1 MRLENKKAI
10 VTGAAKGMGAAIT
23 TTLAREGA
31 DVLLT
36 ARDTAALEEVAAQ
49 VRALGREAHVI
60 ACDVI
65 EEAQVKAMVD
75 KANDALDSILNSL
88 AHMTDDELQEIIART
103 LADVAVHKAAIAERD
118 SR

>member
-1 MRLENKKAI
+1 M
-10 VTGAAKGMGAAIT
+10 T
-23 TTLAREGA
+23 TTNGPTTGHSKTKVTDLAEWK
-31 DVLLT
+31 
-36 ARDTAALEEVAAQ
+36 AAEFE
-49 VRALGREAHVI
+49 
-60 ACDVI
+60 
-65 EEAQVKAMVD
+65 AMVD